1 MRERDARERREEER
15 ERAVAAVAAE
25 EAEAEQLIRTEL
37 NNNKLQAVQ
46 SDDRSSSE
54 PT

>member
-1 MRERDARERREEER
+1 MQESAEKKRR